1 APGDMAVR
9 IQAFC
14 EETGQAVPQTKGEL
28 LRTSLESLAL
38 EYRWVAERLD
48 EIAGHHL
55 ETIHI
60 IGGGSRNQ
68 LLNQLAADATRRTI
82 VTGPVEATA
91 LGNVLVQ
98 AKALGQLASVAE
110 GRQVIAQSFDLET
123 YEPRDSGAWDEAY
136 AQYLTLR
143 RE

>member
-1 APGDMAVR
+1 MTPR

-14 EETGQAVPQTKGEL
+14 EETGQSVPATKGEF
-28 LRTSLESLAL
+28 LRTALESLAL

-48 EIAGHHL
+48 ELTGKHL

-60 IGGGSRNQ
+60 IGGGSQNE
-68 LLNQLAADATRRTI
+68 LLDQLAADATGRTV

-98 AKALGQLASVAE
+98 AIALGHLSSVE
-110 GRQVIAQSFDLET
+110 QGREVIKQSFDLKT
-123 YEPRDSGAWDEAY
+123 FEPCCTSEWDSAY
-136 AQYLTLR
+136 ARYLELR
-143 RE
+143 QE